1 MVLSTANDTAIRSLQ
16 ARLANRTSVLGTSIW
31 TDILRQLQQHPD
43 PVDFGD
49 GAPAPEM
56 MPIERLREASMR
68 AWDDAPGALDYGD
81 QRGYGPLR
89 ELIAERVAKRGIE
102 TTAENILITGGA
114 TQGLDLAT
122 RAFLQEGDAI
132 IVEVPTFLGAIEIFQ
147 LSGVEIIGV
156 GGDEHGMDI
165 DELERALVANP
176 HAKAIYTIPTFQN
189 PSGTTMPLARRER
202 MVTLAREHNVAV
214 FEDDPYGEL
223 QYSGEP
229 VLPIRAL
236 DDRVLHFGTFSKT
249 IAPGL
254 RTGYIIAPDDIIGTL
269 LGIREITDI
278 SNDRIMMRTVYHT
291 AKNFLDG
298 HVAKARELYT
308 RRRDTMLAALEEY
321 MPEGVTWS
329 KPDGGFFIWITLPD
343 NVRHETVFDDAARNG
358 VIFFPGKWFD
368 PAQKAAHTV
377 RLSFSTVPEERIRL
391 GIERL
396 GKTLREELAQ
406 TGEDLPSVTP

>member
-1 MVLSTANDTAIRSLQ
+1 MVLSTTNDLAIRSMRE
-16 ARLANRTSVLGTSIW
+16 RLASRTSVLSTSIW
-31 TDILRQLQQHPD
+31 TDILRQFQQHPD
-43 PVDFGD
+43 PVYFGD

-56 MPIERLREASMR
+56 MPVERLREASMR
-68 AWDDAPGALDYGD
+68 AWDDAPGALAYGD

-89 ELIAERVAKRGIE
+89 ELVAERIARRGIE
-102 TTAENILITGGA
+102 TTAGNILITGGA
-114 TQGLDLAT
+114 TQGLDLAA

-156 GGDEHGMDI
+156 EGDDHGMDI
-165 DELERALVANP
+165 DALERALVANP

-202 MVTLAREHNVAV
+202 MVVLAREHNVAI

-229 VLPIRAL
+229 IVPIRAL

-249 IAPGL
+249 IAPGI

-291 AKNFLDG
+291 AKDFLDG
-298 HVAKARELYT
+298 HVAEARELYK
-308 RRRDTMLAALEEY
+308 RRRDTMLAALHEY

-329 KPDGGFFIWITLPD
+329 KPDGGFFVWITLPD
-343 NVRHETVFDDAARNG
+343 DVRHETVFDDAARNG

-368 PAQKAAHTV
+368 PAKEAAHTV

-396 GKTLREELAQ
+396 GRTLREELAQ
-406 TGEDLPSVTP
+406 IG